1 MANIVLDGRETTM
14 KLIYLVQYFPPEK
27 ASGLQMVEDLI
38 EGFANKGWEVDVFT
52 PLPTRG
58 VTAEERKKYKK
69 KRVEKIYNDKV
80 TIHRMR
86 LYREGTSVI
95 GRAVRYVLFSI
106 ECLWKCMTVPADFIF
121 TGSGPPTQGVIVGL
135 AKKLTNKKVIYNLQ
149 DIFPDSLVTSGI
161 CNKDSTLMKMGYKME
176 KFIYKNVDHII
187 TVSEDMKNNIVRKG
201 TPVDKISVILNWIDI
216 NKVRSVEIN
225 NNKLYKEFELSKD
238 RFHIVYAG
246 NLGKVQGV
254 EVILEAAEQLLYNK
268 QIHFVIFGNGSE
280 ENKLKSIAEKKKL
293 DNVSIFPLQS
303 SDRISEVYSLGDI
316 CIISCKAGTGKS
328 GMPSKTWTI
337 MAAERG
343 IIASFDE
350 NSELSRTIKDA
361 DCGICVKADDYNRLA
376 EAIIYAYNNRDKVE
390 KWGNNARQY
399 VEDNAS
405 KDVAVDKYIT
415 TIASILQ
422 E

>member
-1 MANIVLDGRETTM
+1 M
-14 KLIYLVQYFPPEK
+14 KGIYFVQYFPPEK
-27 ASGLQMVEDLI
+27 SSGSNLVEDLL
-38 EGFANKGWEVDVFT
+38 EGFATRGWEIDVFT
-52 PLPTRG
+52 PTPTRG
-58 VTAEERKKYKK
+58 VTDKQRKEYAKK
-69 KRVEKIYNDKV
+69 HTESRYDGKLVV
-80 TIHRMR
+80 HRMH
-86 LYREGTSVI
+86 LYREGKNII
-95 GRAVRYVLFSI
+95 GRAIRYMLFSM
-106 ECLWKCMTVPADFIF
+106 ECFWKAVTVPADFIF
-121 TGSGPPTQGVIVGL
+121 TGSGPPTQGLVVGL
-135 AKKLTNKKVIYNLQ
+135 AKKISGKKVIYNLQ
-149 DIFPDSLVTSGI
+149 DVFPDSLVTAGI
-161 CNKDSTLMKMGYKME
+161 CHEDSVLMKIGHAME
-176 KFIYKNVDHII
+176 NFTYRNADCII
-187 TVSEDMKNNIVRKG
+187 TITEDMKANIMKKGVPEEKITVVR
-201 TPVDKISVILNWIDI
+201 NWIDT
-216 NKVRSVEIN
+216 NKIKHIERYQ
-225 NNKLYKEFELSKD
+225 NKFFEELHLPRNK
-238 RFHIVYAG
+238 FYVVYAG

-303 SDRISEVYSLGDI
+303 SDRVSEVYSLGDI

-405 KDVAVDKYIT
+405 KYVAVDKYIT

>member
-1 MANIVLDGRETTM
+1 M

-69 KRVEKIYNDKV
+69 KRVEKIYNGKV

-121 TGSGPPTQGVIVGL
+121 TGSGPATQGVIVGL

-161 CNKDSTLMKMGYKME
+161 CNKDSILMKMGYKME

-201 TPVDKISVILNWIDI
+201 TSVDKISVILNWIDI

-225 NNKLYKEFELSKD
+225 DNKLYKEFELSKD

-293 DNVSIFPLQS
+293 DNISIFPLQS
-303 SDRISEVYSLGDI
+303 SDRVSEVYSLGDI

-361 DCGICVKADDYNRLA
+361 DCGICVKAEDYNRLA

>member
-376 EAIIYAYNNRDKVE
+376 EAIIYAYNNRHKVE